1 MTLQIL
7 LCSGIKI
14 YYIVPNGTDTTNCL
28 FQPCATLDYYLLN
41 NSSFTSV
48 SDVQFHILSGEYI
61 LTSSLT
67 IREVC
72 NFMLLGITNSNSQN
86 IILKLDLD
94 ASIIIYNSNNVTLSN
109 ILLIR
114 HNANWKEDLVT
125 LQIVLCISCK
135 VENVTFDHPYGV
147 GMMLVNMMGMSHLKN
162 IKMYIRYTDRNS
174 LTQDSCSQGF
184 FMRYEDND
192 TLDIAAHMYNTI
204 HLNNIAVK
212 GKRSDTTF
220 ACPICGSSTK
230 SIFKLSFEQT
240 RYSVTVMVKQAKI
253 YNIIASCRSIL
264 EIKAYPTYSAAF
276 HLNFL
281 YFENLIFSNN
291 ILRVNNDVVNSAAI
305 KMSISN
311 MHISVHFV
319 SSLFISNFV
328 HFIETVLNIVSAPL
342 VSITITNIQ
351 NFMRYKHSMIVTF
364 DSSLFKFNKGQLLN
378 VTYVNYLTY
387 FEDNTQAVIVL
398 TGNLTISKNIC
409 FSRNLISI
417 ERVNT
422 IFNGTVSFIGNTA
435 ISSSIL
441 AFKSCTMVFYN
452 ITVFAMNRCGCIM
465 SLKSQSANAPIGV
478 TEYANITFL
487 GNTYD
492 QLISIEVDNDYREQF
507 PFCLFQYLPVNTTS
521 IYFVPVSHF
530 TIILKDNINRQT
542 SISWINYL
550 SHCEWLPFAL
560 YHEYHPG
567 AINKQIIQFHNNLH
581 PYPEIKH
588 HNSICYC
595 SSDEE
600 YNCSIDVLGPVFPG
614 QKLQVGLLT
623 LHTESS
629 AFSDSIM
636 HVETHAPF
644 LLNSACR
651 LIHQSEL
658 INLVNG
664 HCNAYNFT
672 ISIASNLLKECEL
685 FLTIYDQYN
694 MHKFHDAF
702 YIRLLVC
709 PIGFKLLNGLCD
721 CDPLLSDS
729 ELNIGNCYI
738 DESSIQRPTNTWI
751 FAHTEDQS
759 NGTEY
764 LFSRCPMDY
773 CLPFSSHVNLLY
785 PDTQCQ
791 FKRSGTLCSQCQ
803 HGFSMVFGSSKC
815 MKCTNKYVFISVII
829 IVVGII
835 LVALLYFLKLT
846 VTNGSISGVIFYA
859 NIISING
866 SAFLINGN
874 LYEPLKLFISFT
886 NLDLGI
892 ETCFYNG
899 MDSYVK
905 MWLQLFF
912 PLYLITIVT
921 IIIIVS
927 RYSYKIQ
934 RLTRTRSL
942 PVVATLFLLS
952 YTSVLRAVSTVLF
965 SYSTITKLPSG
976 QQELVWSIDASVQ
989 LFEFKFIML
998 FITCLII
1005 FLILIP
1011 FNFVLLFTRYLAWFK
1026 IVYRFK
1032 PLLDAFQGSYKYQ
1045 YYYWIAVNILLRNLF
1060 YVVSVFTLELS
1071 LTVSALVLIMFTAL
1085 NGYIQPNKNNLINI
1099 QELLLLVNLSIMYTT
1114 AACHPQWGNIVV
1126 NIMVSIAFLQFC
1138 VIVLIHFFMYTCKF
1152 RVSITVKSVKAKIM
1166 KFCHMKTKNHQ
1177 LNDVKL
1183 LNIPECTYNY
1193 KEYRDGLVSDDF
1205 KAIH

>member
-1 MTLQIL
+1 MAWINRITLISTLQIL

-14 YYIVPNGTDTTNCL
+14 YYIVPNGTDTTNCS

-41 NSSFTSV
+41 NSLFSSV
-48 SDVQFHILSGEYI
+48 SDVQFHMLLGEYI

-67 IREVC
+67 ITEVC
-72 NFMLLGITNSNSQN
+72 NFTLLGITNSNSHSV
-86 IILKLDLD
+86 ILKLDLE

-114 HNANWKEDLVT
+114 YNDALVT

-135 VENVTFDHPYGV
+135 VINVTFDHPYGF
-147 GMMLVNMMGMSHLKN
+147 GMTLINLMGTSRLEN
-162 IKMYIRYTDRNS
+162 IKMYIRYNS
-174 LTQDSCSQGF
+174 LTEKSCSQGI

-192 TLDIAAHMYNTI
+192 TLDIATHLYNTI
-204 HLNNIAVK
+204 YLNNIAVK
-212 GKRSDTTF
+212 RKNSDTTV
-220 ACPICGSSTK
+220 ACPIYGSSTK
-230 SIFKLSFEQT
+230 DIFKLSFEHTQ
-240 RYSVTVMVKQAKI
+240 YSVTIMVKQVKFH
-253 YNIIASCRSIL
+253 NIIATCRSVLAIEASL
-264 EIKAYPTYSAAF
+264 TYPIAF

-281 YFENLIFSNN
+281 YFENLIFSKN
-291 ILRVNNDVVNSAAI
+291 ILHLNHDVVNGAAI
-305 KMSISN
+305 KMLISN
-311 MHISVHFV
+311 MYILVHFV
-319 SSLFISNFV
+319 NSRFNSNFV
-328 HFIETVLNIVSAPL
+328 NYIETGLDIVSAPL
-342 VSITITNIQ
+342 VSITIANSQ
-351 NFMRYKHSMIVTF
+351 NYVRHKRSSTIVTF

-378 VTYVNYLTY
+378 VIYADYLAS
-387 FEDNTQAVIVL
+387 FEDNTQYVIELV
-398 TGNLTISKNIC
+398 GNLTISENMC
-409 FSRNLISI
+409 FHRNLISI
-417 ERVNT
+417 QRVNT
-422 IFNGTVSFIGNTA
+422 IFNGTISFTGNTA

-441 AFKSCTMVFYN
+441 VFKYCTMVFYN
-452 ITVFAMNRCGCIM
+452 TTVFAMNEGGCIV
-465 SLKSQSANAPIGV
+465 SLKSQSANVPIGV

-492 QLISIEVDNDYREQF
+492 QLISIEVNNDYREHY
-507 PFCLFQYLPVNTTS
+507 PFCLFQYIPVNTTS
-521 IYFVPVSHF
+521 INFVPITYF
-530 TIILKDNINRQT
+530 TIILKGNKNWCRQI

-560 YHEYHPG
+560 YQGYQPG
-567 AINKQIIQFHNNLH
+567 VINKQIIQFHNNRP

-588 HNSICYC
+588 HDSICYC

-600 YNCSIDVLGPVFPG
+600 YNCSVDVLGPVFPG

-623 LHTESS
+623 LHSNT
-629 AFSDSIM
+629 FFDYIM
-636 HVETHAPF
+636 RVETDAPV
-644 LLNSACR
+644 LLNSTCR

-664 HCNAYNFT
+664 HCNAYNLT
-672 ISIASNLLKECEL
+672 ISSNFLQECEL
-685 FLTIYDQYN
+685 FLTVYDQYN
-694 MHKFHDAF
+694 MQKFHDAF
-702 YIRLLVC
+702 YVRLLAC
-709 PIGFKLLNGLCD
+709 PIGFKLINGVCD
-721 CDPLLSDS
+721 CDPLLSNS
-729 ELNIGNCYI
+729 ELNIRNCYI
-738 DESSIQRPTNTWI
+738 DELSIQRPTNTWI
-751 FAHTEDQS
+751 FAHIEDQS
-759 NGTEY
+759 NSTEY

-773 CLPFSSHVNLLY
+773 CLPFSSHENLLY
-785 PDTQCQ
+785 PDTLCQ
-791 FKRSGTLCSQCQ
+791 FKRSGTLCLQCQ
-803 HGFSMVFGSSKC
+803 HEFSMVFGSSKC
-815 MKCTNKYVFISVII
+815 MKCANKYIFISVII
-829 IVVGII
+829 VIAGII

-846 VTNGSISGVIFYA
+846 VTNGSINGVIFYA
-859 NIISING
+859 NIISIND

-912 PLYLITIVT
+912 PFYLITIVT

-934 RLTRTRSL
+934 RLTHTRSL
-942 PVVATLFLLS
+942 PVVATLLLLS

-976 QQELVWSIDASVQ
+976 QQKLVWSIDASVQ
-989 LFEFKFIML
+989 IFEFKFIL
-998 FITCLII
+998 LSITCLIL

-1045 YYYWIAVNILLRNLF
+1045 YYYWIAINILVRNLF

-1071 LTVSALVLIMFTAL
+1071 LIVSTLVLVMFTAL

-1099 QELLLLVNLSIMYTT
+1099 QELLLLVNLSMMYIT
-1114 AACHPQWGNIVV
+1114 AATHPHWGNIVM

-1138 VIVLIHFFMYTCKF
+1138 GIVLIYFFLYTCKI
-1152 RVSITVKSVKAKIM
+1152 RTSITVQSVKAKIM
-1166 KFCHMKTKNHQ
+1166 KFAK
-1177 LNDVKL
+1177 
-1183 LNIPECTYNY
+1183 
-1193 KEYRDGLVSDDF
+1193 
-1205 KAIH
+1205 